1 MKWSLILWIIKNIV
15 YCELLYEPLE
25 NGEFDEKIES
35 SSVKIQEAENYI
47 KEDEGDVE
55 EIDEELSTWG

>member
-1 MKWSLILWIIKNIV
+1 
-15 YCELLYEPLE
+15 
-25 NGEFDEKIES
+25 
-35 SSVKIQEAENYI
+35 VKIQEAENYI

>member
-1 MKWSLILWIIKNIV
+1 
-15 YCELLYEPLE
+15 LLYEPFE

-47 KEDEGDVE
+47 KEDEGDVG
-55 EIDEELSTWG
+55 EIDEELST

>member
-15 YCELLYEPLE
+15 YCELLYEPFE

-47 KEDEGDVE
+47 KEDEGDVG